1 MIHRLFYY
9 FEKKKI
15 SKSCRIIYTN
25 ILSQVH
31 DYRTNSIVSNSVC
44 VCVCFFFY
52 CYNFFLELSYT
63 VPFYITEISSFITFF
78 YC

>member
-1 MIHRLFYY
+1 MIHRLSYY
-9 FEKKKI
+9 FEKKKKI

-44 VCVCFFFY
+44 VCVFFF
-52 CYNFFLELSYT
+52 FIAT
-63 VPFYITEISSFITFF
+63 ISS
-78 YC
+78 